1 MFNIVKSLAELDNAI
16 EASHEKPVIFFK
28 HSATC
33 PFSAAAQIEVAHAKH
48 DLDIYGTV
56 VQYTPEIKEAMA
68 EKLDVEHASPQAI
81 VVYKGEAKSHY
92 WRSEIK
98 EMTLKKAVKELTAEA

>member
-1 MFNIVKSLAELDNAI
+1 MFHIMHTSEDLEQALA
-16 EASHEKPVIFFK
+16 ASQEKPVVFFK

-48 DLDIYGTV
+48 DLDIYGIV
-56 VQYTPEIKEAMA
+56 VQYCPELKQEIAD
-68 EKLDVEHASPQAI
+68 KLGVEHQSPQAI
-81 VVYKGEAKSHY
+81 VVHKGKAQGTY

-98 EMTLKKAVKELTAEA
+98 EMQLKKDVKALG

>member
-1 MFNIVKSLAELDNAI
+1 MFNILHTTADLDTAI
-16 EASHEKPVIFFK
+16 AASHEKPVIFFK

-48 DLDIYGTV
+48 DLDIYCTV
-56 VQYTPEIKEAMA
+56 VQYTPEIKAAIA
-68 EKLDVEHASPQAI
+68 ERLGVEHKSPQAI
-81 VVYKGEAKSHY
+81 EDYKGEAKSDY

-98 EMTLKKAVKELTAEA
+98 EVTLKKMVKELVV

>member
-1 MFNIVKSLAELDNAI
+1 MFNILHTTADLDAAI
-16 EASHEKPVIFFK
+16 TASHEKPVVFFK

-56 VQYTPEIKEAMA
+56 VQYTPGIKEAIS
-68 EKLDVEHASPQAI
+68 ERLGVEHQSPQAI
-81 VVYKGEAKSHY
+81 VVYQGEAKSQY

-98 EMTLKKAVKELTAEA
+98 EMTLKKAVKELTK

>member
-1 MFNIVKSLAELDNAI
+1 MFKIMHTTADLDAAI
-16 EASHEKPVIFFK
+16 AASHEKPVVFFK

-33 PFSAAAQIEVAHAKH
+33 PFSAAAQIEVSHAKH

-56 VQYTPEIKEAMA
+56 VQYTPEIKEAIA
-68 EKLDVEHASPQAI
+68 ERLDVEHSSPQAI
-81 VVYKGEAKSHY
+81 IVHKGKATSHY

-98 EMTLKKAVKELTAEA
+98 EVTLKKAVKELVM

>member
-1 MFNIVKSLAELDNAI
+1 MFNILHTIADLDAAI
-16 EASHEKPVIFFK
+16 AASHEKPVIFFK

-48 DLDIYGTV
+48 ELDIYGTV
-56 VQYTPEIKEAMA
+56 VQYTPEIKAAISER
-68 EKLDVEHASPQAI
+68 LGVEHKSPQAI
-81 VVYKGEAKSHY
+81 VVFKGEATSHY

-98 EMTLKKAVKELTAEA
+98 EVMLKKAVKELVV